1 VNASIH
7 KVNEC
12 VRVADIDALQ
22 RMYVSVLRRL
32 LTDAPLGEHRQT
44 SR

>member
-12 VRVADIDALQ
+12 VRLADIDALQ
-22 RMYVSVLRRL
+22 RMYCTLLRRL
-32 LTDAPLGEHRQT
+32 LV
-44 SR
+44 